1 MHASVIRL
9 VATDMDGTF
18 LSSDRRLL
26 PQNVEMVHKL
36 LEAGI
41 IFCLA
46 SGRGISTIQPFWQEL
61 GITGPTVSSNGA
73 YVIDHRGTTVAN
85 HSLPTNI
92 VAELINYATS
102 HSIHV
107 NLYSGDE
114 IFFSQEGEFADLY
127 RTRTGCFPTIQTFA
141 QLTSKSATKLL
152 FVDHPDRITQHTS
165 AAREILAGTNIAIV
179 VSEPDYLEF
188 LPIGI
193 NKGIGLAKL
202 ASFLK
207 IEPNEVAAIGDWTND
222 LEMLKWAGFS
232 GCVANAAPEIQSIAK
247 NSYSSN
253 DDLGFAEF
261 AADVLYLNLRGIMIE

>member
-1 MHASVIRL
+1 
-9 VATDMDGTF
+9 MDGTF
-18 LSSDRRLL
+18 LSSDRKLLPKNVELVHRLL
-26 PQNVEMVHKL
+26 ESGV
-36 LEAGI
+36 

-46 SGRGISTIQPFWQEL
+46 SGRGISTIQPFWNEL

-73 YVIDHRGTTVAN
+73 YVIDQVGTMVAN

-92 VAELINYATS
+92 VAELINYATT
-102 HSIHV
+102 HSVHV

-127 RTRTGCFPTIQTFA
+127 RIRTGCFPTIQTFA
-141 QLTSKSATKLL
+141 QLTSIPATKLL
-152 FVDHPDRITQHTS
+152 FVDHPERIIQHTS
-165 AAREILAGTNIAIV
+165 AAKDILAGSNIAVV

-202 ASFLK
+202 ASFLE
-207 IEPNEVAAIGDWTND
+207 IESNEVAAIGDWTND

-232 GCVANAAPEIQSIAK
+232 ACVANAAPEIHAIAK
-247 NSYSSN
+247 KCYSTN
-253 DDLGFAEF
+253 DDFGFAEF
-261 AADVLYLNLRGIMIE
+261 AADVLNLNLRGIMIE